1 MDENKRTMKTRSMTA
16 AKEDARK
23 TAAKEESRMT
33 AAKEAAIAQ
42 AEWDAQMDATNIPP
56 PRKFYGY
63 SDTCTGPGCVISG
76 GKSRKLKL
84 SRSRRSRSRRR
95 KSRKMSR
102 SRRRY

>member
-23 TAAKEESRMT
+23 EDAR
-33 AAKEAAIAQ
+33 KEAAIAQ

-63 SDTCTGPGCVISG
+63 SDTCIGPGCIISG
-76 GKSRKLKL
+76 GKTRK
-84 SRSRRSRSRRR
+84 RRKRRKTR